1 MPGFSVIH
9 YLEFAQ
15 IHIHLVSDTINYL
28 ILCLNLLL
36 LPSIF
41 PSIRV
46 FSNESALHTR
56 RTKHWSFSFS
66 ISHIQGWF
74 PLELTLL
81 ITSHSKGLLRV
92 FSSTTIQKHQF
103 FGDQTNICCSLTQ
116 SYPTLCS
123 PMKCSTPGFPVLQ
136 HLPELAQTHVHWVSN
151 FIRPSFCSDLEP
163 KKIKSVTVSI
173 VSPSVCLELLG
184 PDAKI
189 FIFWMLNFKPAFSFS
204 PFTSSRGSLVLLCFL
219 P

>member
-136 HLPELAQTHVHWVSN
+136 HLPELAQTHVHWVSDAIESLHHLLSPFFPAFN
-151 FIRPSFCSDLEP
+151 LSLLSIFPSIRERFAKE
-163 KKIKSVTVSI
+163 SVPFHQVTKV
-173 VSPSVCLELLG
+173 LELQL
-184 PDAKI
+184 
-189 FIFWMLNFKPAFSFS
+189 
-204 PFTSSRGSLVLLCFL
+204 
-219 P
+219 